1 MYGLYGVL
9 FMLDMYLF
17 IHATS
22 DKSLGHLI
30 LIYHD
35 ISWSIYESSR
45 SPKTMLTA
53 DLYPWTFSLAKGCKR
68 LQSLAQRSSPW
79 SLRLAVKVLEGSGW
93 VQDGYMM
100 GWLIKH
106 LSGFLIS
113 AFFRSVDLLWS
124 CCKDSMI
131 RPGEAAFGGG
141 ERCSG
146 AFWIWAAWD
155 GRERR
160 EPPCGCAFPDGS
172 LSCAGNCCRVTPLKV
187 QNQPLI

>member
-1 MYGLYGVL
+1 MYGVL

-30 LIYHD
+30 LIYHY

-79 SLRLAVKVLEGSGW
+79 SLRWLWRSSRVQDI
-93 VQDGYMM
+93 QDGYMM

-106 LSGFLIS
+106 QSGFLIS
-113 AFFRSVDLLWS
+113 RSFDLLICFDPAVKTAWS
-124 CCKDSMI
+124 VLGKQPS
-131 RPGEAAFGGG
+131 A
-141 ERCSG
+141 
-146 AFWIWAAWD
+146 
-155 GRERR
+155 
-160 EPPCGCAFPDGS
+160 
-172 LSCAGNCCRVTPLKV
+172 AGNAALMPFEFGHLGMEENAENHHAAAPSLMDLCPAQETVV
-187 QNQPLI
+187 A